1 MARKSK
7 QAAPAQ
13 QREPPAPASPL
24 ARARQALEAG
34 NVRRA
39 RKLLSEAAASGPEAE
54 RGEAQALL
62 ARIEP
67 DRMALLTAAAVLMVI
82 IVAAWL
88 AILRAH

>member
-7 QAAPAQ
+7 QAAPAP
-13 QREPPAPASPL
+13 QREPPAPATPL

-39 RKLLSEAAASGPEAE
+39 RQLLSEAAATGPDAE
-54 RGEAQALL
+54 RREAQEFL

-67 DRMALLTAAAVLMVI
+67 DRLALFTAAAVLVVI
-82 IVAAWL
+82 ILAAWL
-88 AILRAH
+88 AILRAR

>member
-1 MARKSK
+1 MARKNK
-7 QAAPAQ
+7 QAAPAP

-39 RKLLSEAAASGPEAE
+39 RQLLSEAVASGPEAE
-54 RGEAQALL
+54 RREAQALM
-62 ARIEP
+62 ARAEP
-67 DRMALLTAAAVLMVI
+67 DRVALLTAAAILIVI

-88 AILRAH
+88 ALRSH

>member
-1 MARKSK
+1 MARKNK
-7 QAAPAQ
+7 QAAPAP

-54 RGEAQALL
+54 RREAQALL
-62 ARIEP
+62 ARSAP
-67 DRMALLTAAAVLMVI
+67 DRVALLTAAAVLLVI

-88 AILRAH
+88 AILKAH

>member
-7 QAAPAQ
+7 QAAPAP
-13 QREPPAPASPL
+13 QREPPALASAL

-39 RKLLSEAAASGPEAE
+39 RQLLSEAAASGPEAE
-54 RGEAQALL
+54 RREAQALL
-62 ARIEP
+62 ARLEP
-67 DRMALLTAAAVLMVI
+67 DRVALLTAAAIVMVVI
-82 IVAAWL
+82 LAAWL